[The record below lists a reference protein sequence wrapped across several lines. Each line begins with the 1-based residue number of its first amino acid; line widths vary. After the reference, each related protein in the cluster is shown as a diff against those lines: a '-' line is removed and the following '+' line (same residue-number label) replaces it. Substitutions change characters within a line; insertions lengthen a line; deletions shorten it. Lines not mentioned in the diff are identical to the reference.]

1 MTKLKVIVADT
12 DRDFCNSLRAS
23 LTDADGF
30 ELLAVTDSGVD
41 AMEKVQRYQPD
52 ILICDL
58 ILPGID
64 GFELIARVRKL
75 TIAKKPKISAWCG
88 RNLLYGKTCRH
99 PHFARTHAGLL
110 RQPRANCAQ
119 FHLFGSP

>member
-52 ILICDL
+52 ILIQGAEEAHRLFHALNIDALFCQIVHLFLRVYGTRTSPDRPFSQSV
-58 ILPGID
+58 PGI
-64 GFELIARVRKL
+64 G
-75 TIAKKPKISAWCG
+75 P
-88 RNLLYGKTCRH
+88 
-99 PHFARTHAGLL
+99 
-110 RQPRANCAQ
+110 
-119 FHLFGSP
+119 